1 MKKMRIR
8 LIAVFGILALVVAAC
23 GNGEADTTTT
33 APPDDVTTTEAPDE
47 PDEPDEPMDPGEELT
62 DEIGIIEVNPGES
75 IQIRA
80 HQAISGDVGP
90 LGTDQVRGVELA
102 IADFG
107 DVLGFEVDLGTP
119 EDDLCSAEGGQA
131 GAQAIAAQDRVVA
144 VIGTTCSG
152 AARPAIPI
160 ITGGG
165 MVMFSGSNTAP
176 DLTSDLLGT
185 AGENYFDGYFRTAH
199 NDLYQGAAVAAFVA
213 NELGFTRAAAVHDGD
228 PYTQGLA
235 AAFRAPFEN
244 VFGGEVPVFTA
255 TTGEAGVDQTALL
268 TEIAAADVEVVFFPI
283 FPQTGGPEIIQ
294 QKDGI
299 AGLED
304 VVWFSADG
312 LFVADFLS
320 LPETEGMYFSG
331 PSLEFGEN
339 RSATGVSYSEMVDTY
354 VDAYGETPPAA
365 FHAHTYDATVLVLS
379 GIEAVSVVGDDGVL
393 RIPQR
398 ALRDWL
404 HEVRDFPGIIG
415 PLTCD
420 AFGDCGAPRIQ
431 ISSHEDSSVTDLA
444 QVPVSGV
451 YGPEDLVPL
460 IEEAAG

>member
-1 MKKMRIR
+1 MKEMRIR
-8 LIAVFGILALVVAAC
+8 LIAVLGALALVVAAC
-23 GNGEADTTTT
+23 GNGVVDDTTTT
-33 APPDDVTTTEAPDE
+33 APPDDDVTTTEAPDTTE
-47 PDEPDEPMDPGEELT
+47 PVDPDPGDELT

-80 HQAISGDVGP
+80 HQSLTGDAGP
-90 LGTDQVRGVELA
+90 LGEDQVRGVELA
-102 IADFG
+102 IGDFG
-107 DVLGFEVDLGTP
+107 DIHGFPVDLGAP
-119 EDDLCSAEGGQA
+119 EDDLCNAEGGQA
-131 GAQAIAAQDRVVA
+131 GAQAIVAQDRVVA

-160 ITGGG
+160 ITGAG

-185 AGENYFDGYFRTAH
+185 AGENYFPGYFRTAH

-213 NELGFTRAAAVHDGD
+213 EELGLTRAAAVHDGD

-235 AAFRAPFEN
+235 SAFRAPFES

-312 LFVADFLS
+312 LFVADYLS
-320 LPETEGMYFSG
+320 IPETEGMYFSG

-339 RSATGVSYSEMVDTY
+339 RSVTGVSYSEMVETY
-354 VDAYGETPPAA
+354 VDTYGETPPAA
-365 FHAHTYDATVLVLS
+365 FHAHTYDATVMVLS
-379 GIEAVSVVGDDGVL
+379 GIEAVSVLGEDGVL
-393 RIPQR
+393 RIPQQ

-404 HEVRDFPGIIG
+404 HDVRDFAGIIG
-415 PLTCD
+415 PLSCD
-420 AFGDCGAPRIQ
+420 DFGDCGAPRIQ
-431 ISSHEDSSVTDLA
+431 IAEHTDSGQTDLG
-444 QVPVSGV
+444 QVPVVGSF
-451 YGPEDLVPL
+451 GPEDLVPL
-460 IEEAAG
+460 IEQAAQ

>member
-1 MKKMRIR
+1 MKEMRIR
-8 LIAVFGILALVVAAC
+8 LIAVLGALALVVAAC
-23 GNGEADTTTT
+23 GNGVVDDTTTT
-33 APPDDVTTTEAPDE
+33 APPDDDVTTTEPDTTE
-47 PDEPDEPMDPGEELT
+47 PTDPDPDDELT
-62 DEIGIIEVNPGES
+62 DEIGVIEVNPGES

-80 HQAISGDVGP
+80 HQSLTGDAGP
-90 LGTDQVRGVELA
+90 LGEDQVRGVELA
-102 IADFG
+102 IDDFG
-107 DVLGFEVDLGTP
+107 DIHGFPVDLGAP

-131 GAQAIAAQDRVVA
+131 GAQAIVAQDRVVA

-152 AARPAIPI
+152 AAVPAAPVYS
-160 ITGGG
+160 GAG
-165 MVMFSGSNTAP
+165 MVMFSGSNTNPA
-176 DLTSDLLGT
+176 LTSDLLGT
-185 AGENYFDGYFRTAH
+185 VGENYFPGYFRTAH

-213 NELGFTRAAAVHDGD
+213 EELGLTRAAAVHDGD

-294 QKDGI
+294 QQGGI

-304 VVWFSADG
+304 IVWFSADG
-312 LFVADFLS
+312 LFVADFLG
-320 LPETEGMYFSG
+320 LPESVGMYFSG

-339 RSATGVSYSEMVDTY
+339 RSATGVSYSEMI
-354 VDAYGETPPAA
+354 DAYVERYGESPPAA

-379 GIEAVSVVGDDGVL
+379 AIEAVSVVGDDGVL
-393 RIPQR
+393 RIPQQ

-404 HEVRDFPGIIG
+404 HDVRDFPGIIG
-415 PLTCD
+415 PLSCD
-420 AFGDCGAPRIQ
+420 DFGDCGAPRIQ
-431 ISSHEDSSVTDLA
+431 IAEHQTAGAALA
-444 QVPVSGV
+444 DVPVVGTF
-451 YGPEDLVPL
+451 GPEDLVPM
-460 IEEAAG
+460 IEQAAQ